1 MGLAKSAPQP
11 VVAVET
17 PSAVVVSDGIMSFNG
32 LPLSV
37 ADYFNVDIFSL
48 DETQKNRLTEVY
60 TWAKNKVPEGGMGDV
75 MSKISELER
84 QLGATSI
91 GEKRSDRLW
100 RWCKL
105 ASRIDDLEKERTAL
119 ERRRLV

>member
-11 VVAVET
+11 VVAAET
-17 PSAVVVSDGIMSFNG
+17 PAVVISDGIMSFNG

-37 ADYFNVDIFSL
+37 SDYFNVDAFSL
-48 DETQKNRLTEVY
+48 DDKDRARLTKVY
-60 TWAKNKVPEGGMGDV
+60 TWAKQKVPEGGMGDV

-84 QLGATSI
+84 QLGAASI

-105 ASRIDDLEKERTAL
+105 AARIDDLEKERTAL
-119 ERRRLV
+119 ERKRLV